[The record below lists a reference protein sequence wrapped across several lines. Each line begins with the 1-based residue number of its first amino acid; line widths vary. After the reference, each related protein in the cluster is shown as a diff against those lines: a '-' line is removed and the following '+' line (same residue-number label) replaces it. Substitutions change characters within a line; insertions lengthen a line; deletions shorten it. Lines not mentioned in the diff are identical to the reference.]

1 MEYIQKP
8 VKVHAYQV
16 TRKVEEDHPEWMQE
30 YFSEDRIEIDRS
42 LVDGAARVYG
52 CTVRTPEGKMH
63 ARAGDF
69 IVQEP
74 DGSLR
79 ILKNSHFKSLYDEMR
94 G

>member
-8 VKVHAYQV
+8 VKVRAYQV
-16 TRKVEEDHPEWMQE
+16 TRQVEDDHPDWLREPFYE
-30 YFSEDRIEIDRS
+30 ERVVIDRS

-63 ARAGDF
+63 AKAGDY
-69 IVQEP
+69 IVMEP

-79 ILKNSHFKSLYDEMR
+79 VYKNSHFKTLYNEAR